1 LLPKSLRKTGKDLM
15 HFETVLFQPICDHS
29 YVFSL
34 NLMLLTKRK
43 RILAQLSISVAK
55 VDKAVTLLG
64 VEGSAG
70 KLPVE
75 AGWHSV
81 LA

>member
-1 LLPKSLRKTGKDLM
+1 
-15 HFETVLFQPICDHS
+15 
-29 YVFSL
+29 
-34 NLMLLTKRK
+34 MLLTKRK

-75 AGWHSV
+75 AGLHSV

>member
-1 LLPKSLRKTGKDLM
+1 
-15 HFETVLFQPICDHS
+15 
-29 YVFSL
+29 
-34 NLMLLTKRK
+34 MLLTKRK